1 MNELMID
8 ITPALSNAL
17 SALLVALA
25 GYLITYINK
34 KKKALQ
40 QEMDCELADKYL
52 NMLEKTIVSCV
63 VTTNQTF
70 VEALKKQGAFDEVA
84 QKEAFAK
91 TYNNVMAILSEDCYE
106 YLTEITADVE
116 SYIITKIEAEVNF
129 AKM

>member
-1 MNELMID
+1 MNEVITN
-8 ITPALSNAL
+8 ITPVLTEALC
-17 SALLVALA
+17 ALLIAFT

-52 NMLEKTIVSCV
+52 EMLEKTIVDCV
-63 VTTNQTF
+63 TATNQTF
-70 VEALKKQGAFDEVA
+70 VETLKKQGTFDEAA
-84 QKEAFAK
+84 QKEAFVT

-116 SYIITKIEAEVNF
+116 SYIVNKIEAEVNF
-129 AKM
+129 AKA